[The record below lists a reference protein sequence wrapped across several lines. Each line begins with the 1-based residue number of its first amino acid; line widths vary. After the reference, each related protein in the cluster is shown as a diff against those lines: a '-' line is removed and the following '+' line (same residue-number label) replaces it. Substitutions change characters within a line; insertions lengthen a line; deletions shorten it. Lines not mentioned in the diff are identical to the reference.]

1 MNQTQAAAAIATSI
15 CKIEDCRAKVKT
27 GSAGEV
33 LVVCERNSGGKK
45 GWIAAGII
53 TVSEVV
59 TISSETKFAFR
70 YLTEELAAAV
80 AVTYQHEA
88 LQAADESPFEA
99 SIAMKKAAAD
109 HQRGLVVDQNVLA
122 EAVAYGYLSMSD
134 AMNSDF

>member
-27 GSAGEV
+27 GSVGEV

-45 GWIAAGII
+45 GWITAGII

-70 YLTEELAAAV
+70 YLTEELMAAV
-80 AVTYQHEA
+80 AVTYQLESP
-88 LQAADESPFEA
+88 QAAGESRVEFC
-99 SIAMKKAAAD
+99 IAMKKAAAD
-109 HQRGLVVDQNVLA
+109 HQRGLAVDQDILA
-122 EAVAYGYLSMSD
+122 EAVTYGYLSMSD

>member
-33 LVVCERNSGGKK
+33 LVVCERNSGGKR

-53 TVSEVV
+53 TVGQTVEV
-59 TISSETKFAFR
+59 SSETKFAFR
-70 YLTEELAAAV
+70 YLTEELMTAV
-80 AVTYQHEA
+80 AVTYHFES
-88 LQAADESPFEA
+88 LQATDDLRVQA

-109 HQRGLVVDQNVLA
+109 HQRGLAVDQDILA
-122 EAVAYGYLSMSD
+122 DAVAYGYLSMSA

>member
-15 CKIEDCRAKVKT
+15 YKLEDCRAKVKA

-53 TVSEVV
+53 TVGQRVEV
-59 TISSETKFAFR
+59 SSETKFAFR
-70 YLTEELAAAV
+70 YLAEELAAAV
-80 AVTYQHEA
+80 AVTYEFA
-88 LQAADESPFEA
+88 APQAADEARVQA
-99 SIAMKKAAAD
+99 SIAMKKAAAN
-109 HQRGLVVDQNVLA
+109 HQRGLAVDQDILA
-122 EAVAYGYLSMSD
+122 DAVAYGYLSMSD